1 MGVTAGG
8 NGSTATAVQPGKN
21 TNCCD
26 NGCVVAA
33 TTQRDDC
40 NGVTTVRDRNSIGG
54 RGRREQGGQQGQS
67 LQLVVTVVVPNLQAL
82 NDSPHRPI
90 SQSAMQAQP
99 TLDAFLGVKRPAP
112 GKENV
117 PQPVTRPIIVHSD
130 SDDGPMVHVAESEH
144 RPKRSRCAMLDDEAE
159 ESELSDDFVVSDH
172 ESEGY
177 ESALDE
183 LRDTVAGLRNRR
195 AFGNVTN
202 SCLQCLRYRSAI
214 ASFLAQLAAA
224 LR

>member
-1 MGVTAGG
+1 M
-8 NGSTATAVQPGKN
+8 
-21 TNCCD
+21 
-26 NGCVVAA
+26 VAA
-33 TTQRDDC
+33 NWQQQR
-40 NGVTTVRDRNSIGG
+40 
-54 RGRREQGGQQGQS
+54 QQGQT
-67 LQLVVTVVVPNLQAL
+67 LQLVVTVVVTNLQAL

-117 PQPVTRPIIVHSD
+117 PQPVTKPIIVDSD
-130 SDDGPMVHVAESEH
+130 SDDGPMVHDAVSEP
-144 RPKRSRCAMLDDEAE
+144 RPKCKRSRCAMLDDEAE
-159 ESELSDDFVVSDH
+159 ESELSDDFVCSDH

-202 SCLQCLRYRSAI
+202 SCPQCLRYRTAI

>member
-1 MGVTAGG
+1 
-8 NGSTATAVQPGKN
+8 
-21 TNCCD
+21 
-26 NGCVVAA
+26 
-33 TTQRDDC
+33 
-40 NGVTTVRDRNSIGG
+40 
-54 RGRREQGGQQGQS
+54 
-67 LQLVVTVVVPNLQAL
+67 VVTVVVPNLKAL
-82 NDSPHRPI
+82 NDCPHRPI
-90 SQSAMQAQP
+90 SQSAMPAQP

-112 GKENV
+112 GKENE

-130 SDDGPMVHVAESEH
+130 SDDGPMVHVEESEH
-144 RPKRSRCAMLDDEAE
+144 RPKRSRSAMLDDEAE

-202 SCLQCLRYRSAI
+202 SCMQCLRYRSAI